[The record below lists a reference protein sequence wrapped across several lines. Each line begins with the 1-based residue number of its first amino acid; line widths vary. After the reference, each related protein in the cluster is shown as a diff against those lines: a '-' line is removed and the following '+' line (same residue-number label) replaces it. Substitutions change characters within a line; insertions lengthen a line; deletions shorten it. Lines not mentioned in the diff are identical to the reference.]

1 MARRGTWIYSARMS
15 ANPIVIEERLATKE
29 LSTLL
34 GLGLLGVLVRRKK
47 PRRTRVGRAVGALER
62 GSRAVSLPVIAGLLW
77 ASSCVVVR
85 VVETDEGRRLD
96 VLYGPNGVVRQTFE
110 AAEIMGATVVQ
121 APLWR
126 MGGLGYRGSLRLFK
140 RAALITRRGEALAVD
155 LTRGRRF
162 IVTVDEPAAFAEA
175 LAV

>member
-1 MARRGTWIYSARMS
+1 MS
-15 ANPIVIEERLATKE
+15 ANPIVIEERLSTKE
-29 LSTLL
+29 LSALL
-34 GLGLLGVLVRRKK
+34 GLGLAGVVLRRKK
-47 PRRTRVGRAVGALER
+47 QHHSRIGRALGALQR
-62 GSRAVSLPVIAGLLW
+62 GSRAVSIPVIAVLLW

-85 VVETDEGRRLD
+85 VVATEEGRRLD

-110 AAEIMGATVVQ
+110 VGEILGASVVQ

-140 RAALITRRGEALAVD
+140 RAALITRRGDALAVD

-175 LAV
+175 LSA

>member
-1 MARRGTWIYSARMS
+1 MS
-15 ANPIVIEERLATKE
+15 AHPIIIEERLETKE
-29 LSTLL
+29 LSALL

-47 PRRTRVGRAVGALER
+47 QRHGRIGRAVGALQR
-62 GSRAVSLPVIAGLLW
+62 GSRVLSIPIIAGLLW

-85 VVETDEGRRLD
+85 VVDTDEGRSLE
-96 VLYGPNGVVRQTFE
+96 VLYGPNGVVRQIFD
-110 AAEIMGATVVQ
+110 APEIMGATVVQ

-140 RAALITRRGEALAVD
+140 RAALITRRGDALAVE
-155 LTRGRRF
+155 LTKGRRF

-175 LAV
+175 LSI